1 MATLSIACSG
11 EMGDG
16 DVGTYM
22 PPTRSGPPA
31 ADAGY
36 GGSSAGA
43 GGASPSS
50 DAGTGYDPGVTFV
63 WPEADP
69 TRGVCR
75 SGTYTG
81 QFNCQMSPGGPFPT
95 GPYGGPV
102 TFLLKQ
108 SANGEFLEIE
118 DGILRGTVAGWVVE
132 FVSELVGELDC
143 KTNQF
148 QAQVVN
154 GTFFGGTFVGGLVGK
169 LDRSTQT
176 VTGTWNMG
184 IPFAPPCIGPFTV
197 VRSP

>member
-1 MATLSIACSG
+1 MGIVLSACSG
-11 EMGDG
+11 EMTDG
-16 DVGTYM
+16 EVGTYV
-22 PPTRSGPPA
+22 PPTRSDPPT
-31 ADAGY
+31 GGS

-43 GGASPSS
+43 GGTSTSP
-50 DAGTGYDPGVTFV
+50 DAGSGYDPGVTFV

-69 TRGVCR
+69 TLVCR

-81 QFNCQMSPGGPFPT
+81 QFNCQMSPGGPFPI

-118 DGILRGTVAGWVVE
+118 NGTLRGTVEGFVVE
-132 FVSELVGELDC
+132 FVSELVGKLDC
-143 KTNQF
+143 KTNAF

-154 GTFFGGTFVGGLVGK
+154 GVFFGGTFAGMLDGK
-169 LDRSTQT
+169 LNRSTQT

-184 IPFAPPCIGPFTV
+184 LPLAPPCVGPFTV
-197 VRSP
+197 VRTP

>member
-1 MATLSIACSG
+1 LADSG
-11 EMGDG
+11 
-16 DVGTYM
+16 T
-22 PPTRSGPPA
+22 
-31 ADAGY
+31 
-36 GGSSAGA
+36 GGSAAGT
-43 GGASPSS
+43 GGTSSSS
-50 DAGTGYDPGVTFV
+50 DAGTRYDPDVTFG

-69 TRGVCR
+69 TLVCR

-102 TFLLKQ
+102 TFQLRQ

-118 DGILRGTVAGWVVE
+118 DGTLRGTVAGLVVE
-132 FVSELVGELDC
+132 FVSELVGKLDC

-154 GTFFGGTFVGGLVGK
+154 GTFFGGTFAGMLAGK

-184 IPFAPPCIGPFTV
+184 IPLAPPCIGPFTV

>member
-1 MATLSIACSG
+1 MLALLIACSG
-11 EMGDG
+11 ELSDG
-16 DVGTYM
+16 DIGTYF
-22 PPTRSGPPA
+22 PPTQSNPPA
-31 ADAGY
+31 SDAGY
-36 GGSSAGA
+36 GGSSTGA
-43 GGASPSS
+43 GGTSPIS
-50 DAGTGYDPGVTFV
+50 DAGAGYDPGITFV

-69 TRGVCR
+69 TLVCR
-75 SGTYTG
+75 SGTYIG

-102 TFLLKQ
+102 TFMLKQ

-118 DGILRGTVAGWVVE
+118 DGILRGTVAGLVVE
-132 FVSELVGELDC
+132 FVSDLVGKLDC
-143 KTNQF
+143 RTNQF

-154 GTFFGGTFVGGLVGK
+154 GTFFGGTFAGALEGK

-197 VRSP
+197 MRSP